1 MMNNFHDFDPY
12 DAMVSMNKNIQVLT
26 QAHNVSQSQI
36 DLLLRQV
43 QIQQTQLLDL
53 RRDLLNAQL
62 NTAESMK

>member
-1 MMNNFHDFDPY
+1 MNFHDFDPY
-12 DAMVSMNKNIQVLT
+12 EAMVTMNKNIQVLT

-53 RRDLLNAQL
+53 RRDLLKSQL
-62 NTAESMK
+62 NNSESMK